1 MHAAHDKG
9 MSIVPPGIYES
20 LLTEGLSDQL
30 ARLQDS
36 TFRTLDVPAGEEP
49 QRLTTHLSAVIKHAL
64 EAEGSAAKRVDL
76 AQKIIDLLGDD
87 YRSESL
93 DVPNGLSTLAEIR
106 RCGDPSHEAMNRPE
120 SPLSDAAL
128 LTNSAHEPSLGAELR
143 AEIETADRVDLLCA
157 FVKWHGL
164 RVLENQLG
172 ELKRRAVP
180 FRVIT
185 TTYVGATE
193 RRALDRIVKDFG
205 GEVHISY
212 ETKSTRLHAKAW
224 MFHRESGFSTAYVGS
239 SNLSKSALLD
249 GLEWNVRLS
258 SIATPEL
265 MRKFEA
271 TFETYWWDSSF
282 EPYDPDRDAAHL
294 DREIRNGSFSSEG
307 KSVDLAGLDVRP
319 YPHQALMLE
328 DLQAERTTHDRHRN
342 LIVAATGTGK
352 TVIAGLDYRHLVTEY
367 RRDLRLLFVA
377 HRKEILDQALRTYR
391 NILADGSFGE
401 LFVDGRRPQE
411 WNHVFASV
419 QSLTAKGL
427 SSFAEDHF
435 DVVVI
440 DEFHHAEAATYRAI
454 LDHFQPRELLGLTA
468 TPERADGVNVKSF
481 FDDRIASEL
490 RLWDALDADILVPF
504 HYFGVSD
511 NVDVSGISWRT
522 GKYDT
527 QELENLYTG
536 DDARAR
542 LIARQLLDK
551 TGSLED
557 LKALGFCV
565 SVLHARFMADRF
577 NAANIRSAVVTGETS
592 REERREA
599 LDAIRRGE
607 IKCIF
612 TVDVFNEGL
621 DIPQINTVLFLRPT
635 QSATIFL
642 QQLGRGLRRSHG
654 KDVLTVLDFIGMQR
668 KEFRFDQKLRAL
680 TGSGRKRLIE
690 DIEKDFPFLPA
701 GSQIILDSVAKD
713 VVIRNV
719 KGQIAMTANQ
729 LAKDI
734 REHADGRS
742 LWEYRLD
749 QYLEEAGRS
758 LSDIY
763 RSGSNGRSWTTL
775 KMKANRAEPRV
786 DMPKA
791 ELNQIL
797 RASSLLHVDDQER
810 AEAYLGLLRED
821 KSVSKLTTRDKVF
834 AEMLYFTAI
843 YQKGR
848 FASLDEAFQWVR
860 TQTKFVDEVEEIFE
874 HRLSS
879 TRTNP
884 TRTSLREEV
893 PLLAHAHYRREEIL
907 PALGIRTFESS
918 PDMAHVSGVAW
929 SEKYETDAFLINLRK
944 SERDFSPT
952 TMYRDYAISR
962 GQFHWESQNT
972 TRATSPTGRRYAT
985 KESNGTNTILFVRET
1000 PDNEIGTAPFVC
1012 LGTADLI
1019 SWKGER
1025 PMQVT
1030 WNLHRDMPTEVFRV
1044 ASAVA

>member
-1 MHAAHDKG
+1 MHAAHDQGK
-9 MSIVPPGIYES
+9 SIVPAGVYES
-20 LLTEGLSDQL
+20 LLTDGLSNRL
-30 ARLQDS
+30 AHLRDS
-36 TFRTLDVPAGEEP
+36 TFRTVGVPGGEDP

-64 EAEGSAAKRVDL
+64 EAQGNVAKRVEL
-76 AQKIIDLLGDD
+76 AQKIIDLLGDE
-87 YRSESL
+87 YRTESP
-93 DVPNGLSTLAEIR
+93 DVHHGLSTLAEIR
-106 RCGDPSHEAMNRPE
+106 RQDDPSREPLTRPE

-164 RVLENQLG
+164 RVLERQLAD
-172 ELKRRAVP
+172 LKVRGVP
-180 FRVIT
+180 FRVMT

-205 GEVHISY
+205 GEVRISY

-224 MFHRESGFSTAYVGS
+224 MFHRDSGFSTAYVGS

-258 SIATPEL
+258 SVATPEL

-271 TFETYWWDSSF
+271 TFETYWQDPAF
-282 EPYDPDRDAAHL
+282 EPYDPERDGEHL

-307 KSVDLAGLDVRP
+307 QSVDLAGLEVRP

-328 DLQAERTTHDRHRN
+328 DLQAERAIHHRHRN

-352 TVIAGLDYRHLVTEY
+352 TVIAGLDYRNLVTEH
-367 RRDLRLLFVA
+367 RQDLPLLFVA

-391 NILADGSFGE
+391 NILADGAFGE
-401 LFVDGRRPQE
+401 LLVDGLRPTR

-419 QSLTAKGL
+419 QSLTSRGLDSVAK
-427 SSFAEDHF
+427 DHF

-440 DEFHHAEAATYRAI
+440 DEFHHAEATTYRAI
-454 LDHFQPRELLGLTA
+454 VNYFQPRELLGLTA

-481 FDDRIASEL
+481 FDGRIASEL

-504 HYFGVSD
+504 HYFGVAD
-511 NVDVSGISWRT
+511 NVDVSGVSWRA

-527 QELENLYTG
+527 LELENLYTG

-542 LIARQLLDK
+542 LIAHQLLNK
-551 TGSLED
+551 AGSLD
-557 LKALGFCV
+557 DIKALGFCV
-565 SVLHARFMADRF
+565 SVRHARFMADRF
-577 NAANIRSAVVTGETS
+577 NAANIRSTVVTGDTS
-592 REERREA
+592 LEERREA
-599 LDAIRRGE
+599 LQAIRAGE
-607 IKCIF
+607 VTCIF

-635 QSATIFL
+635 HSATIFL

-654 KDVLTVLDFIGMQR
+654 KDVLTVLDFVGMQR

-690 DIEKDFPFLPA
+690 DIEKDFPYLPA
-701 GSQIILDSVAKD
+701 GSQIVLDPVAKD
-713 VVIRNV
+713 VVINNV
-719 KGQIAMTANQ
+719 KGQVAMTANQ
-729 LAKDI
+729 LAQDI

-749 QYLEEAGRS
+749 QYLDEAGRS

-763 RSGSNGRSWTTL
+763 RSGANGRSWTTL
-775 KMKANRAEPRV
+775 KMKADRTEPRE
-786 DMPKA
+786 DLPPT
-791 ELNQIL
+791 ELSQIL

-810 AEAYLGLLRED
+810 AEAYLRLLRDDLPLSE
-821 KSVSKLTTRDKVF
+821 LTDHDRTF
-834 AEMLYFTAI
+834 AQMLYFTAI
-843 YQKGR
+843 HRKGR
-848 FASLDEAFQWVR
+848 FSSLEEAFTWVR
-860 TQTKFVDEVEEIFE
+860 TQTTFVAEVEEIFE
-874 HRLSS
+874 HTLST

-884 TRTSLREEV
+884 SETLLRDDV
-893 PLLAHAHYRREEIL
+893 PLLAHARYRREEIL
-907 PALGIRTFESS
+907 PALGIRTFETS

-929 SEKYETDAFLINLRK
+929 SERFATDALLINLRK

-962 GQFHWESQNT
+962 NQFHWESQNN

-985 KESNGTNTILFVRET
+985 KESNGTHTLLFVRET
-1000 PDNEIGTAPFVC
+1000 PDNEIGTTPFVC
-1012 LGTADLI
+1012 LGTADLE

-1030 WNLHRDMPTEVFRV
+1030 WNLHREMPTDVFRV